1 MTLMARLTCKP
12 DETINHYYYETSKET
27 EKEDKITIL
36 NKLGKLE
43 DIEERIGIDLI
54 KLFDG
59 LNEINSSIYIIH
71 KGSIINVPV
80 RFGDINFYD
89 GCGPIGNGKP
99 IYFFDL
105 KEGQYFFKDYGKT
118 WAFTKKELEKEE
130 QDYASVLGVK
140 LTDSNT
146 YGFYDLVDVANAQY
160 GNSLDIRGEKARV
173 SAFLEKL
180 KSGIYYIDIEK
191 DVNGNCIKKSIKF
204 ERNPE
209 LKLGYNATLKVD
221 DFHFRLLTDYGKTYA
236 FTKEELELL

>member
-1 MTLMARLTCKP
+1 MARLTCKP
-12 DETINHYYYETSKET
+12 GETINHYYYETSKET
-27 EKEDKITIL
+27 EKEDKIAIL

-59 LNEINSSIYIIH
+59 LNRINSSIYIIH

-89 GCGPIGNGKP
+89 GCGAIDNGKP

-105 KEGQYFFKDYGKT
+105 KEGQYFFEDYGKT

-146 YGFYDLVDVANAQY
+146 YGFYDLIDVVNAYY
-160 GNSLDIRGEKARV
+160 GNSLDIRGDKARV

-180 KSGIYYIDIEK
+180 KSGIYYRDID
-191 DVNGNCIKKSIKF
+191 VYGNCIKQSIKF

-209 LKLGYNATLKVD
+209 LILSYGALKID
-221 DFHFRLLTDYGKTYA
+221 DFHFKLVIDYGREWA
-236 FTKEELELL
+236 FTKEELKK